1 MRNRHARQYQK
12 LIQSENEKVSD
23 NQRTAV
29 TTISVTGDI
38 AITQHDQ
45 LLCRLHDQLGWRA
58 TVNHDSGNVVAATF
72 ADVTTTTYVD
82 VGEEFT

>member
-1 MRNRHARQYQK
+1 M
-12 LIQSENEKVSD
+12 
-23 NQRTAV
+23 

-58 TVNHDSGNVVAATF
+58 TDASRRVL
-72 ADVTTTTYVD
+72 ADREQFLHSSETAMQWEKLNEVPACEQGGLCRLMNLPLPLPF
-82 VGEEFT
+82 GE